1 MSSYDDLARG
11 QVQGQAAP
19 KRRMVTAALSDV
31 LSPAM
36 QLTRIFPFQS
46 YFDSTLQE
54 RALLT
59 QDASTPLVVPA
70 NEPNRGEVQIGGYAI
85 GLHPSSQTP
94 VAIEFKV
101 GGSPVLGQA
110 SSGSAIV
117 MKPGQV
123 IRPYGTPEGRGV
135 SGAFSGFRVGLP
147 FGWLGGGM
155 ATLVVF
161 STPVSNVL
169 WHDDTE
175 IIFHRQRVPIR
186 QPAQLTAA
194 GLNNAPY
201 NWPLRFPWPHA
212 RRGTDSIPQAGQG
225 QLGVSPTRTGFT
237 LRGVPTLLADANFRL
252 IFQATNDFGV
262 DANGAPIL
270 TDPVSEDWTF
280 RAHTS
285 LGVSGNLATQNPCLI
300 LSGLAARLGADNGGM
315 VIVDASG
322 TGALAGGFMDVVR
335 YGRL

>member
-1 MSSYDDLARG
+1 MPTYDQLARG
-11 QVQGQAAP
+11 QVQGAAAP
-19 KRRMVTAALSDV
+19 KRRMVSAALSDV

-36 QLTRIFPFQS
+36 QVTRIFPFQS
-46 YFDSTLQE
+46 YFDSVLQE
-54 RALLT
+54 SALLI
-59 QDASTPLVVPA
+59 QDATNPLVVPA
-70 NEPNRGEVQIGGYAI
+70 DEPNRGEIQIGGYAV

-123 IRPYGTPEGRGV
+123 IRPYGSPEGRGV

-161 STPVSNVL
+161 STPVANVL

-175 IIFHRQRVPIR
+175 VIFHRQRVPIR
-186 QPAQLTAA
+186 QPAELNAA

-212 RRGTDSIPQAGQG
+212 RRGASGIPQVGQG
-225 QLGVSPTRTGFT
+225 VLAVTPTRTAFA
-237 LRGVPTLLADANFRL
+237 LRGVNSLATDSTFRL
-252 IFQATNDFGV
+252 IFQGTNDLGL
-262 DANGAPIL
+262 DSAGDPIL
-270 TDPVSEDWTF
+270 TDPVSEDWAF
-280 RAHTS
+280 RAFTS
-285 LGVSGNLATQNPCLI
+285 LGVSGNLSTQDPTLI
-300 LSGLAARLGADNGGM
+300 LSGLSARLAADDGGM

-322 TGALAGGFMDVVR
+322 AGAFTGGFMDVVR